1 MVMDGGRK
9 RDGFTLVEL
18 LVVIA
23 IIGVLIGLL
32 LPAVQAARESARMS
46 SCKNNMKQMGLAA
59 LTVESATKRYPTAG
73 VVPYGFGNGSAG
85 ASYWP
90 AIKTKDVYGTPYLN
104 HFWQI
109 LPAMEETVLYE
120 LRFQAP
126 NGYTETASTGLTAQ
140 RVKAYNCPSR
150 SGRYGFL
157 SGSPAAFFD
166 YAAYCSAGAGDS
178 WFQNSGTGRT
188 QSTCDAKWGGI
199 ISPGGFGTDGV
210 TNFTLAAPI
219 RIAKV
224 LDGTSNTLMFAE
236 KMVSI
241 DRYTDPSVNSGW
253 QDGTFGALFNGVQNA
268 ARAMNTF
275 TYQATPDSLSTTAG
289 RADTLDRS
297 FGSAHPAG
305 FNAVMGDGS
314 VRTVSFTVSGTVF
327 QQVGKRDDGAGRADD
342 LP

>member
-1 MVMDGGRK
+1 MR
-9 RDGFTLVEL
+9 RSAAAFTLVEL

-46 SCKNNMKQMGLAA
+46 NCKNNMKQMGLAA
-59 LTVESATKRYPTAG
+59 LMVESTVKRYPTAG

-85 ASYWP
+85 VSYWP
-90 AIKTKDVYGTPYLN
+90 AIKTADVYGTPYLN
-104 HFWQI
+104 HFWQM
-109 LPAMEETVLYE
+109 LPYMEETASHG
-120 LRFQAP
+120 LRFQSP
-126 NGYTETASTGLTAQ
+126 SGYTDTSSAGLSAQ
-140 RVKAYNCPSR
+140 RVPAYNCPSR
-150 SGRYGFL
+150 SGRYGFY
-157 SGSPAAFFD
+157 SGAPRAFFD
-166 YAAYCSAGAGDS
+166 YAAYCTAGAGDS
-178 WFQNSGTGRT
+178 WFMNSGTGRT

-199 ISPGGFGTDGV
+199 ISPGGFGTDAV
-210 TNFTLAAPI
+210 TNFMLASPI
-219 RIAKV
+219 KVSKV

-236 KMVSI
+236 KMVST
-241 DRYTDPSVNSGW
+241 DRYSDPTVNGGW
-253 QDGTFGALFNGVQNA
+253 EDGTLGALYNGVQNS
-268 ARAMNTF
+268 ARAMNGY
-275 TYQATPDSLSTTAG
+275 TYQPTPDSASTTTG
-289 RADTLDRS
+289 RSDTLDRS